1 VIRAA
6 ISAPYHQSWLHAFV
20 GWCLGFFVID
30 AAIFAAIGV
39 AILVPVL
46 LK

>member
-6 ISAPYHQSWLHAFV
+6 ISAPSHQSRLHAFV

-30 AAIFAAIGV
+30 AAIFAAIAV
-39 AILVPVL
+39 AILIPVL
-46 LK
+46 PK